1 MRRKQVPLP
10 GLPLHQLLN
19 MDSTSIKEHS
29 VMQSASGMGGDPITA
44 CMCWDLYGGACA
56 KVARMVETSLP
67 IYVSEVCYNAGIEP
81 TLQPITDER
90 LCHSTADTED
100 GGHVDIKAQGFWGS
114 DRQCAFFDVWVFNP
128 LTQTYHSL
136 RLATC
141 HRRHK
146 QEKKMAYDQ
155 LVREV
160 KHSCFSPIVFSVSPW
175 WYGPHYLQE
184 VNVNDCDQAQS
195 ALQSKWSTGCA
206 AGSISLLRFSI
217 MCIRVSRKPSCLPS
231 NSQRCYQPCPLR

>member
-1 MRRKQVPLP
+1 
-10 GLPLHQLLN
+10 
-19 MDSTSIKEHS
+19 
-29 VMQSASGMGGDPITA
+29 
-44 CMCWDLYGGACA
+44 
-56 KVARMVETSLP
+56 MVETSLP

-114 DRQCAFFDVWVFNP
+114 DRQSAFFDVWVFNP

-146 QEKKMAYDQ
+146 QEKKMAYLMSGSGKSNIVVSHPLSFQYLHGGMGPTIYKKLMSMIATKHNQPYSQSDQ
-155 LVREV
+155 LAV
-160 KHSCFSPIVFSVSPW
+160 
-175 WYGPHYLQE
+175 L
-184 VNVNDCDQAQS
+184 QAQFPCF
-195 ALQSKWSTGCA
+195 AP
-206 AGSISLLRFSI
+206 
-217 MCIRVSRKPSCLPS
+217 PSCA
-231 NSQRCYQPCPLR
+231 